1 MGLTSCLAS
10 PFQQDDF
17 RIRAILSVFADNDI
31 SLATG
36 YAVATAIGFL
46 HLSAP
51 VERLVIEELDSVAVE
66 EVGLVD
72 ERALEYVKVADVQV
86 GNTQGTDLVDG
97 R

>member
-1 MGLTSCLAS
+1 MGRTSCLAS

-51 VERLVIEELDSVAVE
+51 VERLVIEELDGIAVE

-72 ERALEYVKVADVQV
+72 ERAL
-86 GNTQGTDLVDG
+86 
-97 R
+97 